1 MLSAAA
7 AAGAAASFIGSA
19 QLRSPS
25 HRALPVRC
33 SVTALEGGAWST
45 LALAKDALPEA
56 DVLDLDLLDGLIL
69 TPLLVPILGLVI
81 LRSGAAA
88 AGAKLAQLE
97 AQRSLETAEGRIKK
111 LEAKV
116 AERDETLVRKAEFWS
131 DRLAKARGEPR
142 SQAAA
147 AAPRKPTP
155 KPAPVVAAA
164 PKPTPKPKPAPAAP
178 PPAATVGGEAPA
190 PWNVVTRISN
200 GVTQL
205 RPGLTAN
212 DLVLVTGAETQAGA
226 CMQRAGAPQGLQPPT
241 ARRPLPGTHRPAPTA
256 AAPCCA
262 GKLVVAELLQR
273 VPGLRVRA
281 CGEGGRAALEA
292 SLANIEA
299 EACAVPKSRVE
310 ADGSRVEIVAAE
322 EATALTAGVTAVVWC
337 ASSAGVR
344 GRPSSSED
352 GGGVGGA
359 AAVLREASALLRG
372 DQSAMTPKLVLLSTA
387 AASRVGWSRETKKRY
402 PAAADLP
409 IVRLDPQN
417 ILGVKARE
425 EAGVRAA
432 GLPYCIVR
440 PCNLDEEYLSEGG
453 YVLSSGDVATG
464 RISHRDVAALL
475 VEALLE
481 PGACGKTLEA
491 FTLPTLPKRPLA
503 AAFRALPAD
512 MEAAGSPPPE
522 DAAYGLLQQLAPP

>member
-1 MLSAAA
+1 M
-7 AAGAAASFIGSA
+7 
-19 QLRSPS
+19 
-25 HRALPVRC
+25 
-33 SVTALEGGAWST
+33 
-45 LALAKDALPEA
+45 
-56 DVLDLDLLDGLIL
+56 
-69 TPLLVPILGLVI
+69 
-81 LRSGAAA
+81 
-88 AGAKLAQLE
+88 
-97 AQRSLETAEGRIKK
+97 
-111 LEAKV
+111 
-116 AERDETLVRKAEFWS
+116 
-131 DRLAKARGEPR
+131 
-142 SQAAA
+142 
-147 AAPRKPTP
+147 
-155 KPAPVVAAA
+155 
-164 PKPTPKPKPAPAAP
+164 
-178 PPAATVGGEAPA
+178 
-190 PWNVVTRISN
+190 
-200 GVTQL
+200 
-205 RPGLTAN
+205 
-212 DLVLVTGAETQAGA
+212 
-226 CMQRAGAPQGLQPPT
+226 
-241 ARRPLPGTHRPAPTA
+241 
-256 AAPCCA
+256 
-262 GKLVVAELLQR
+262 VAELLQR

-481 PGACGKTLEA
+481 PGASGKTLEA

>member
-19 QLRSPS
+19 QLHSPS
-25 HRALPVRC
+25 HRALPARC

-178 PPAATVGGEAPA
+178 PPAATVGGEALA

-212 DLVLVTGAETQAGA
+212 DLVLVTGAETQAG
-226 CMQRAGAPQGLQPPT
+226 
-241 ARRPLPGTHRPAPTA
+241 
-256 AAPCCA
+256 
-262 GKLVVAELLQR
+262 KLVVAELLQR
-273 VPGLRVRA
+273 IPGLRVRA

-372 DQSAMTPKLVLLSTA
+372 DQSGMTPKLVLLSTA
-387 AASRVGWSRETKKRY
+387 AASRVGWSRETKKRF
-402 PAAADLP
+402 AAAAELP

-440 PCNLDEEYLSEGG
+440 PCNLDEEYVSEGG

-475 VEALLE
+475 VSALLE

>member
-1 MLSAAA
+1 M
-7 AAGAAASFIGSA
+7 
-19 QLRSPS
+19 
-25 HRALPVRC
+25 
-33 SVTALEGGAWST
+33 
-45 LALAKDALPEA
+45 
-56 DVLDLDLLDGLIL
+56 
-69 TPLLVPILGLVI
+69 
-81 LRSGAAA
+81 
-88 AGAKLAQLE
+88 
-97 AQRSLETAEGRIKK
+97 
-111 LEAKV
+111 
-116 AERDETLVRKAEFWS
+116 
-131 DRLAKARGEPR
+131 
-142 SQAAA
+142 
-147 AAPRKPTP
+147 
-155 KPAPVVAAA
+155 
-164 PKPTPKPKPAPAAP
+164 
-178 PPAATVGGEAPA
+178 
-190 PWNVVTRISN
+190 
-200 GVTQL
+200 
-205 RPGLTAN
+205 
-212 DLVLVTGAETQAGA
+212 
-226 CMQRAGAPQGLQPPT
+226 
-241 ARRPLPGTHRPAPTA
+241 
-256 AAPCCA
+256 
-262 GKLVVAELLQR
+262 VAELLQR

-322 EATALTAGVTAVVWC
+322 EATAITAGVTAVVWC

-440 PCNLDEEYLSEGG
+440 PCNLDEEYISEGG

>member
-1 MLSAAA
+1 M
-7 AAGAAASFIGSA
+7 
-19 QLRSPS
+19 
-25 HRALPVRC
+25 
-33 SVTALEGGAWST
+33 
-45 LALAKDALPEA
+45 
-56 DVLDLDLLDGLIL
+56 
-69 TPLLVPILGLVI
+69 
-81 LRSGAAA
+81 
-88 AGAKLAQLE
+88 
-97 AQRSLETAEGRIKK
+97 
-111 LEAKV
+111 
-116 AERDETLVRKAEFWS
+116 
-131 DRLAKARGEPR
+131 
-142 SQAAA
+142 
-147 AAPRKPTP
+147 
-155 KPAPVVAAA
+155 
-164 PKPTPKPKPAPAAP
+164 
-178 PPAATVGGEAPA
+178 
-190 PWNVVTRISN
+190 
-200 GVTQL
+200 
-205 RPGLTAN
+205 
-212 DLVLVTGAETQAGA
+212 
-226 CMQRAGAPQGLQPPT
+226 
-241 ARRPLPGTHRPAPTA
+241 
-256 AAPCCA
+256 
-262 GKLVVAELLQR
+262 VAELLQR

-322 EATALTAGVTAVVWC
+322 EATEVVAGVTAVVWC

-344 GRPSSSED
+344 GRPASGD
-352 GGGVGGA
+352 GGGVGSA

-372 DQSAMTPKLVLLSTA
+372 DQSGMTPKLVLLSTA
-387 AASRVGWSRETKKRY
+387 AASRVGWSRETKKRFA
-402 PAAADLP
+402 AAADLP

-440 PCNLDEEYLSEGG
+440 PCNLDEEYVSEGG

-475 VEALLE
+475 VSALLE

-512 MEAAGSPPPE
+512 RETAGSPPPE
-522 DAAYGLLQQLAPP
+522 EAAYGLLQQLAPP